1 MTAEYS
7 NALTLA
13 VPTEFSFKENL
24 RYLSRSNNECMFHIE
39 DNKIYKVISVHDVN
53 PLVAI
58 SMNTDGHIQIR
69 FLEELYT
76 SEESIH
82 EAVANYV
89 KDWFDLTT
97 DLAPFYT
104 LAKHDVLLQRPIEQ
118 YYGLRT
124 LGIPDLFEA
133 LS

>member
-13 VPTEFSFKENL
+13 VPTEFSFQENL

-58 SMNTDGHIQIR
+58 SMNTDEHIQIR
-69 FLEELYT
+69 FRRIIY
-76 SEESIH
+76 I
-82 EAVANYV
+82 
-89 KDWFDLTT
+89 
-97 DLAPFYT
+97 
-104 LAKHDVLLQRPIEQ
+104 
-118 YYGLRT
+118 
-124 LGIPDLFEA
+124 
-133 LS
+133 